1 MTLTALRTYEELI
14 AIPRYKDRYEYL
26 RLTGSVGLDTF
37 GADRLLNQ
45 ILYHSSEWQR
55 FRHHVIVRD
64 NGCDLAHPD
73 FQIKGRIIIHHLNP
87 LTVEQVKNR
96 DPLIFDLNNVVCVSH
111 QTHNAIHYG
120 DETQIREEQIIE
132 RKPGDTK
139 LW

>member
-1 MTLTALRTYEELI
+1 MTLLKTYEELI

-26 RLTGSVGLDTF
+26 RITGSVGLETF
-37 GADRLLNQ
+37 GSDRLLNQ
-45 ILYHSSEWQR
+45 TLYHSSEWQQ

-73 FQIKGRIIIHHLNP
+73 FQINGRIIIHHLNP

-96 DPLIFDLNNVVCVSH
+96 DPLIFDMNNVVCVSH

-120 DETQIREEQIIE
+120 DETQIREEQLIE
-132 RKPGDTK
+132 RRPGDTK

>member
-1 MTLTALRTYEELI
+1 MTALRTYEGLI
-14 AIPRYKDRYEYL
+14 NIPRYKDRYEYL

-73 FQIKGRIIIHHLNP
+73 FQINGRIIIHHLNP